1 MAKREGKPTDCIKE
15 IVQNAF
21 AWLGFSSAEE
31 FEKEDKASRLLNGAL
46 AEVYG
51 IYDAT
56 EQPDIEKI
64 ISDAKEYNSTAAEA
78 LGRDSCLTRHIIYC
92 STSGI
97 LPFYL
102 TKIAAYGM
110 MYFERKDRSIDILIR
125 TKGIRQVVYKL
136 LGLKNETQV
145 AGLIEEQYERILSEK
160 TYSEDEVELI
170 KKAYETGFHFEQEHG
185 GCAQCTVAA
194 MYETM
199 EKEKDILFQAATT
212 LAGGGALCTN
222 GSCGAYGG
230 GLLVIGSKIGRSFEG
245 MIAYGDNEERDK
257 AYEMGQKLHDRFVK
271 CYGGVCCRDVQTT
284 VIGRVY
290 YLRDEQEHNKCP
302 GSDGDKCP
310 SVVGYTC
317 SWVTQILI
325 DENMI

>member
-1 MAKREGKPTDCIKE
+1 MIKRGGKPTDCIKE

-21 AWLGFSSAEE
+21 VWLGCSSVKD
-31 FEKEDKASRLLNGAL
+31 FEKDETKSQLLNGAL

-51 IYDAT
+51 LYDSV
-56 EQPDIEKI
+56 ENPDIVEI
-64 ISDAKEYNSTAAEA
+64 IGAAKEYKRTAAEA
-78 LGRDSCLTRHIIYC
+78 LGRDSCITKHIIYC

-102 TKIAAYGM
+102 TEIAAYGII
-110 MYFERKDRSIDILIR
+110 YFERRDKSLDILIR
-125 TKGIRQVVYKL
+125 TKGIMKAVYEL
-136 LGLKNETQV
+136 LGLKNETQI
-145 AGLIEEQYERILSEK
+145 AGLIEEQFERILSGK
-160 TYSEDEVELI
+160 TYSEDKVELV
-170 KKAYETGFHFEQEHG
+170 KKAYKTGFHYEQEHG
-185 GCAQCTVAA
+185 GCAQCTIAA

-199 EKEKDILFQAATT
+199 GKEKDILFQAATT

-222 GSCGAYGG
+222 GSCGAYSG
-230 GLLVIGSKIGRSFEG
+230 GLLALGSEIGRSFEG
-245 MIAYGDNEERDK
+245 MVAYGDNEERDK
-257 AYEMGQKLHDRFVK
+257 AYELGQKLNDKFME
-271 CYGGVCCRDVQTT
+271 CFCGVCCKEVQKR

-290 YLRDEQEHNKCP
+290 NLRDEEEHKKCP

-325 DENMI
+325 DEEMI

>member
-1 MAKREGKPTDCIKE
+1 MTKREGNPTDCIKE

-21 AWLGFSSAEE
+21 AWLGLGLANE
-31 FEKEDKASRLLNGAL
+31 FEKNAISTQLLSGAL

-51 IYDAT
+51 IYDSG
-56 EQPDIEKI
+56 EEPDISKI
-64 ISDAKEYNSTAAEA
+64 ISDAKEYTRTAAEA
-78 LGRDSCLTRHIIYC
+78 LGRDSCLTSHIIYC
-92 STSGI
+92 STSGV

-102 TKIAAYGM
+102 TKIAAYGII
-110 MYFERKDRSIDILIR
+110 YFERRDKSLDILIK
-125 TKGIRQVVYKL
+125 TKGVRQAINEL
-136 LGLKNETQV
+136 LGIKNEMQI
-145 AGLIEEQYERILSEK
+145 AGLIEEQYVRILSEK
-160 TYSEDEVELI
+160 AYSEDEVELI
-170 KKAYETGFHFEQEHG
+170 KKAYETGFHYEQEHG
-185 GCAQCTVAA
+185 GCAQCTIAA

-199 EKEKDILFQAATT
+199 GKEKDILFQAATT

-230 GLLVIGSKIGRSFEG
+230 GLLAIGSNIGRSFEG
-245 MIAYGDNEERDK
+245 MVAYGDNEERDK
-257 AYEMGQKLHDRFVK
+257 AYEMGQKLHDRFMK
-271 CYGGVCCRDVQTT
+271 CYGGVCCKEVQKR

-290 YLRDEQEHNKCP
+290 NLRDEQEHKKCP

-317 SWVTQILI
+317 SWATQILI